1 MEQIDAVVIGAGV
14 VGLAVGRALAL
25 SGREVMVLESEN
37 AIGTGTSSRNSEVI
51 HAGIY
56 YPAGSLK
63 ARLCVQGKQMLYA
76 YCAERGVAHQRL
88 GKLIVATSPEQVPAL
103 DGIVAKAAANGVHD
117 LQKLTAAQARALEPA
132 LSCEA
137 ALLSPSTGVVDSHGL
152 MLSLQGDMENAG
164 GLLALVSP
172 VAHIGVRQGTA
183 THPICVTTQDGTVLA
198 CRVLVNAA
206 GLNAV
211 ALARAMAGLDP
222 RLLPQAYC
230 AKGNYFTLA
239 GKAPFSRLIYPVPE
253 KAGLGVHLVGEHPG
267 ARAVR
272 PVPAV
277 GDLRALPPLLRVD
290 APPPAGVA
298 WSRAGLDPHEH
309 GQVAR
314 READRRFDEIQ
325 PRDGRAHLVEVAVL
339 DAPHAPPADRDVGV
353 LRRVGGGV
361 AGVVR
366 VLDLDPPVRAERGE
380 AGEGGGAG
388 EVVPGHDL
396 LLGRNRL
403 RREHPCSPSFRRR
416 CGRATPLHLRRCS
429 LPSLLCFLYC
439 NSCCWCFNGLGCCW
453 CGNSLSCCV
462 ALL

>member
-1 MEQIDAVVIGAGV
+1 MRSMEQIDAVVIGAGV

-25 SGREVMVLESEN
+25 SGREVVVLESEN

-63 ARLCVQGKQMLYA
+63 ARLCVQGKDMLYA

-103 DGIVAKAAANGVHD
+103 DGIVAKAAANGVDD

-253 KAGLGVHLVGEHPG
+253 KAGLGVHLTLDLGGQAKFGPDVQWVDDPTDLQVDPRRGDAFYAEVRKYWPDLADG
-267 ARAVR
+267 ALQAGYAGMR
-272 PVPAV
+272 PKISGPN
-277 GDLRALPPLLRVD
+277 
-290 APPPAGVA
+290 
-298 WSRAGLDPHEH
+298 
-309 GQVAR
+309 
-314 READRRFDEIQ
+314 EASADFLIQ
-325 PRDGRAHLVEVAVL
+325 G
-339 DAPHAPPADRDVGV
+339 PADHG
-353 LRRVGGGV
+353 
-361 AGVVR
+361 
-366 VLDLDPPVRAERGE
+366 
-380 AGEGGGAG
+380 
-388 EVVPGHDL
+388 VPGL
-396 LLGRNRL
+396 VNLLGIESPGLTSSLAIAAEVCARL
-403 RREHPCSPSFRRR
+403 
-416 CGRATPLHLRRCS
+416 G
-429 LPSLLCFLYC
+429 
-439 NSCCWCFNGLGCCW
+439 
-453 CGNSLSCCV
+453 
-462 ALL
+462 